1 MKRLLFVLG
10 LVAALSAP
18 QSARSVPPPA
28 GTSIQN
34 VAAATF
40 VNSGGPQALA
50 SNTVQI
56 TVGQVASFTLTAS
69 QTRTAVPGSTV
80 FFPHTLTNTGN
91 GADTFDL
98 SFINDAGTF
107 NFTSIVLHVDADGNG
122 VPDNLVAITSTG
134 SIASGAQ
141 FRFVVAAVVPA
152 GAIAGQTDQLTV
164 RASGNAAAATTGG
177 YVAAALQ
184 TNADIANVISAAMLT
199 VTKSLNVASGPS
211 PNTNGGNHITIT
223 LQYVN
228 SGATA
233 ATNFVL
239 TDVIGLAGVGFNT
252 QAFAYV
258 PASAQWNGA
267 PLTDAAGGDPT
278 GINYDFGQTAASTAR
293 AVIASVAPAQ
303 SGTLTLKFDVLP
315 GFAAGTAFSTNLASY
330 SYHNGVVAQNANTNT
345 AAYTVVGSAAGSD
358 LTLTKT
364 HTGDFAVENNNSYA
378 LVVRNIGNQ
387 PSAGVITVTDTLPA
401 GLVFVAA
408 GSGGTGWTCAA
419 AGQVITCTS
428 SAVVPA
434 QVGAT
439 AGVHP
444 NPLAIV
450 VRPQAASFPTLPA
463 NVTNAAVVAGGAEPA
478 ANNGNNSASDATVIQ
493 DAARLAG
500 RAWHDANHNRLYEP
514 GTEASLNLPGWIVE
528 LCPAAAAV
536 CDASTR
542 IAVTTTQTDGTY
554 VIANIAAGSYKVQF
568 RDPTNNLVHGTPKNG
583 EFGTPQP
590 GSTED
595 PQLRYL
601 FVTLAPGDN
610 LQQQSL
616 PLDPSGIVYDSI
628 TRLPLA
634 GATVT
639 LTGPT
644 GFEPFLLGGA
654 TNATQVTGASGFYQF
669 LLTPGFPVGAY
680 AIAITPPAG
689 YEAAPSQ
696 LFPAQPVA
704 LDPPAGCTFATP
716 TVCSVDPANLV
727 APPPNSTLPFYF
739 VSFQLNGGDPDIVNN
754 HVPLDPV
761 GAGASSGLL
770 VAKTATRELVE
781 LGDFIDYTVR
791 VQNAAPT
798 AFGNV
803 VLRDTLPFGF
813 TYVKG
818 TARRDGAPITDPQIA
833 SAALMFPL
841 GTLASGITTAVTYR
855 VKVGP
860 GAQLGDGIN
869 RAQASAG
876 STASNVASV
885 RVRVLGGVFSDRA
898 FILGKVYLD
907 CNANGVQDAGEAG
920 VPGVR
925 LFLEDGS
932 IAITDSEGK
941 YSLYGILPRT
951 HVLKLDSITLPMGAT
966 ATVMANRQAFDAQSR
981 FVDLKRGELHR
992 ADFALGGCSADIL
1005 ADVDK
1010 RRAKREMDVA
1020 ETARILERR
1029 LEADARG
1036 TETPDPR
1043 SLPATGTLGDAGVV
1057 SAVPPP
1063 TLNFVP
1069 IAPLAPAP
1077 SIDSHGSTLLSPSL
1091 PAPPVA
1097 RVPSVALETLI
1108 PDLDNAL
1115 GFIDLKDGD
1124 TLPIA
1129 QANVRVKGPLGATL
1143 QLTLNGN
1150 EVPQTRVG
1158 KRSKLEDKQI
1168 EAWEYIG
1175 VDLKPGENTLVV
1187 AAIDPFGNAR
1197 GSQTIKLIAPAGLG
1211 KVVLDVPAEGAA
1223 DGYTPIKIRVR
1234 LTDQNGVPVT
1244 VRTPLTLEAKRGRW
1258 QTEDLDTVEPGVQV
1272 FIEGGNAEFLLLPPQ
1287 EPGEDLIRV
1296 SSGVLKSERNIVYLP
1311 DLRPLVGAGVIEGA
1325 INLRKLSLKDLSP
1338 ARENDSFEREI
1349 QRWSAEGNDGK
1360 VDGSGRAALFLKGV
1374 VKGDF
1379 LLTLAYDSDK
1389 DLHERLFRDIQ
1400 PDQFYPV
1407 YGDSSAKLFDAQS
1420 TQRLYVRID
1429 KGRSFLLYGDYTTQT
1444 TTEARK
1450 LSQYSRSLT
1459 GLNHHYENNRL
1470 SFNAFASQDTFRQSI
1485 EEFPANGTSGPF
1497 QLNARGIIN
1506 SEKVEIL
1513 TRDRNQPSIILQAE
1527 PQARFADYEIEP
1539 FTGRILFKAP
1549 IASFDSN
1556 LNPKSIRVT
1565 YEVDQGGDKFWIYG
1579 ADAQFKLTDAIEVG
1593 GNYARDEN
1601 PLTQYQL
1608 GGANGTIKFGERTF
1622 LFGEWA
1628 HTEKELTGAGN
1639 AGRVEFRHDDERIA
1653 ARAFYAKSDNQFDNP
1668 SAALGKGRTEA
1679 AATVAVKVAP
1689 GTVLAA
1695 EALLSEDET
1704 IGGERKGVLAKVER
1718 TFDNGIK
1725 AELGVRHSTETT
1737 QPAQANTVGATPIEL
1752 TSARAKLT
1760 APVPYVP
1767 LASVFGEYEQDV
1779 SDSDQ
1784 KLAAIG
1790 GEYQF
1795 ANRGKVYARH
1805 ELLSS
1810 LGSPFALNPTQR
1822 RATSLIGIE
1831 TEYLRDKSL
1840 FSEYRMRDA
1849 IDGRAAEAAIGLR
1862 NGWTI
1867 AEGLKLH
1874 TTAERVDTLSKSN
1887 PAMVDGESNAYTG
1900 AIEYTASPLWKGS
1913 ARLEY
1918 RDATESEGW
1927 LSTIGGAFKLNR
1939 DWTALARAIYS
1950 MIESEGTV
1958 ASERT
1963 FARYQLGAAYRD
1975 TQTNVWNALG
1985 RIEHRLE
1992 RDTSQATAPQDRELS
2007 IFSVHANYQPA
2018 RAWIATGRYAAKLV
2032 HEDSLGIASRAFTHL
2047 ASGRLTVDIHRDWDV
2062 GVQAS
2067 VLAGSSSR
2075 QYGLGAEVGYLL
2087 QQNLWLS
2094 VGYNFFGFKDKDL
2107 ADADYLQ
2114 RGVFIRLRFKFDE
2127 SLFAFATPSSQGG
2140 AQ

>member
-1 MKRLLFVLG
+1 MKRILFVLG
-10 LVAALSAP
+10 VAAALCMP
-18 QSARSVPPPA
+18 QSALSVPPPA

-34 VAAATF
+34 VAAATY
-40 VNSGGPQALA
+40 VNSGGPQAINT
-50 SNTVQI
+50 NTVQI

-69 QTRTAVPGSTV
+69 QTRTAVPSSTV
-80 FFPHTLTNTGN
+80 YFPHTLTNTGN

-98 SFINDAGTF
+98 SFTNDAGTF
-107 NFTSIVLHVDADGNG
+107 NFTSIVLHIDADGNG
-122 VPDNLVAITSTG
+122 VPDNLVPLASTG

-141 FRFVVAAVVPA
+141 FRFVVAAAVPA
-152 GAIAGQTDQLTV
+152 AAIAGQTDQLTV
-164 RASGNAAAATTGG
+164 RASGNAAAAATGG

-184 TNADIANVISAAMLT
+184 TNIDTANAISAAILT
-199 VTKSLNVASGPS
+199 VTKSLNVTSGPS

-239 TDVIGLAGVGFNT
+239 SDVIGLVGVGFNT

-258 PASAQWNGA
+258 PGSAQWNGA
-267 PLTDAAGGDPT
+267 PLTDAAGGDPA
-278 GINYDFGQTAASTAR
+278 GLNYDFDQTTASTAR

-330 SYHNGVVAQNANTNT
+330 SYHNGIAAQNANTNS
-345 AAYTVVGSAAGSD
+345 AAYTVVGSAAGAD
-358 LTLTKT
+358 LTLAKT
-364 HTGDFAVENNNSYA
+364 HNGDFAVENNNTYA

-387 PSAGVITVTDTLPA
+387 SSAGAITVTDTLPA
-401 GLVFVAA
+401 GLAFVAA
-408 GSGGTGWTCAA
+408 GSGGTGWACSAVS
-419 AGQVITCTS
+419 QVVTCTS
-428 SAVVPA
+428 SAAVPA

-444 NPLAIV
+444 NPLTIV
-450 VRPQAASFPTLPA
+450 VRPQAASFPTLPS
-463 NVTNAAVVAGGAEPA
+463 NVINNAAVAGGAEPA
-478 ANNGNNSASDATVIQ
+478 ANNGNNSATDATVIQ
-493 DAARLAG
+493 AAARLAG
-500 RAWHDANHNRLYEP
+500 RAWHDANHNRIYEP
-514 GTEASLNLPGWIVE
+514 ATEASLNLPGWIVE

-542 IAVTTTQTDGTY
+542 IAATTTQADGTY
-554 VIANIAAGSYKVQF
+554 VIANLAAGSYKVQF
-568 RDPTNNLVHGTPKNG
+568 RDPTNNLVHGAPKNG

-628 TRLPLA
+628 TRAPLA

-639 LTGPT
+639 LSGPV

-654 TNATQVTGASGFYQF
+654 TNATQVTSANGFYQF

-680 AIAITPPAG
+680 SIAVTPPAG
-689 YEAAPSQ
+689 YENAPSR

-704 LDPPAGCTFATP
+704 LDPPAGCTFASP
-716 TVCSVDPANLV
+716 TVCSVDPANLI
-727 APPPNSTLPFYF
+727 APPPNPTLPFYF
-739 VSFQLNGGDPDIVNN
+739 LSFQLNGGDPDIVNN
-754 HVPLDPV
+754 HVPLDPL
-761 GAGASSGLL
+761 GAAASSGLL
-770 VAKTATRELVE
+770 VAKTAARELVE

-798 AFGNV
+798 AFSNV

-818 TARRDGAPITDPQIA
+818 SARRDGAPMAEPQI
-833 SAALMFPL
+833 SQAALVFVV
-841 GTLASGITTAVTYR
+841 GTLESGITAAITYR
-855 VKVGP
+855 VKVGA

-869 RAQASAG
+869 RAQASSGQA
-876 STASNVASV
+876 ASNVASV
-885 RVRVLGGVFSDRA
+885 RVRVQGGVLSDRA

-907 CNANGVQDAGEAG
+907 CNANGVQNAGESG

-951 HVLKLDSITLPMGAT
+951 HVLKIDSTTLPAGT
-966 ATVMANRQAFDAQSR
+966 TPIVIANRQALDARSR
-981 FVDLKRGELHR
+981 FVDLKGGELHR
-992 ADFALGGCSADIL
+992 ADFALGGCGADVI

-1010 RRAKREMDVA
+1010 RRAKGEINVA
-1020 ETARILERR
+1020 ETARVLERR

-1036 TETPDPR
+1036 IETPDPR
-1043 SLPATGTLGDAGVV
+1043 SLPATGKLGDA
-1057 SAVPPP
+1057 SAVSPAPSAP
-1063 TLNFVP
+1063 TLSLSPTAP
-1069 IAPLAPAP
+1069 ILPAAPAP
-1077 SIDSHGSTLLSPSL
+1077 SINAGVASL

-1115 GFIDLKDGD
+1115 GFIDLKDGA

-1129 QANVRVKGPLGATL
+1129 QANVRVKGPLGASL
-1143 QLTLNGN
+1143 QLTLNGS
-1150 EVPQTRVG
+1150 EVPLTRVG

-1175 VDLKPGENTLVV
+1175 VDLKPGENVLTVST
-1187 AAIDPFGNAR
+1187 IDPFGNAR

-1211 KVVLDVPAEGAA
+1211 KVVLDAPAEAAA
-1223 DGYTPIKIRVR
+1223 DGTTPLKIRVR
-1234 LTDQNGVPVT
+1234 LTDSNGVPVT
-1244 VRTPLTLEAKRGRW
+1244 VRTALTLEAKRGRW
-1258 QTEDLDTVEPGVQV
+1258 QADDLDKVEPGVQV
-1272 FIEGGNAEFLLLPPQ
+1272 FIEGGHAEFLLLPPQ
-1287 EPGEDLIRV
+1287 EPGDDLIRV
-1296 SSGVLKSERNIVYLP
+1296 SSGVLKGERTIVYLP

-1349 QRWSAEGNDGK
+1349 QRWSTSANDGK
-1360 VDGSGRAALFLKGV
+1360 LDAGGRAALFLKGV

-1407 YGDSSAKLFDAQS
+1407 YGDSSLKLFDAQS
-1420 TQRLYVRID
+1420 TERLYVRID

-1459 GLNHHYENNRL
+1459 GIKHHYETGRL
-1470 SFNAFASQDTFRQSI
+1470 NVNAFASQDTFRQSI

-1497 QLNARGIIN
+1497 QLNARGLIN

-1513 TRDRNQPSIILQAE
+1513 TRDRDQPSVILKAE

-1539 FTGRILFKAP
+1539 FSGRILFKAP
-1549 IASFDSN
+1549 IASFDFN

-1593 GNYARDEN
+1593 GNYVRDEN
-1601 PLTQYQL
+1601 PLAQYQL

-1622 LFGEWA
+1622 LFGELA
-1628 HTEKELTGAGN
+1628 HTEKELVGAGN
-1639 AGRVEFRHDDERIA
+1639 AGRVEMRHDDERIA

-1679 AATVAVKVAP
+1679 AASVAVKVAP
-1689 GTVLAA
+1689 NTVLAA
-1695 EALLSEDET
+1695 EALLSEDEAT
-1704 IGGERKGVLAKVER
+1704 GGERRGVLAKVEQ
-1718 TFDNGIK
+1718 TFGNGVK
-1725 AELGVRHSTETT
+1725 AELGVRHSTETA

-1752 TSARAKLT
+1752 TSVRAKVT

-1767 LASVFGEYEQDV
+1767 LASVFGEYEQDIDE
-1779 SDSDQ
+1779 SDK
-1784 KLAAIG
+1784 KLAALG

-1795 ANRGKVYARH
+1795 ANRGKIYARH

-1822 RATSLIGIE
+1822 RATSLVGIE
-1831 TEYLRDKSL
+1831 TEYLKDKSL
-1840 FSEYRMRDA
+1840 FSEYRLRDA
-1849 IDGRAAEAAIGLR
+1849 LDGRAAEAAVGLR

-1874 TTAERVDTLSKSN
+1874 TTLERVHTLSKSN

-1900 AIEYTASPLWKGS
+1900 AIEYTASSLWKGS
-1913 ARLEY
+1913 ARIEY
-1918 RDATESEGW
+1918 RDATESESW
-1927 LSTIGGAFKLNR
+1927 LGTVGGAFKLNR

-1950 MIESEGTV
+1950 TIESDGLV

-1975 TQTNVWNALG
+1975 TATNVWNALG

-2007 IFSVHANYQPA
+2007 IFSLHANYQPS
-2018 RAWIATGRYAAKLV
+2018 RTWVATGRYAAKLV
-2032 HEDSLGIASRAFTHL
+2032 HEDSLGIASRALTHL
-2047 ASGRLTVDIHRDWDV
+2047 ASSRLTVDIHRDWDI

-2067 VLAGSSSR
+2067 VLSGSGGR
-2075 QYGLGAEVGYLL
+2075 QYGAGAEVGYLL
-2087 QQNLWLS
+2087 RQNLWLS

-2114 RGVFIRLRFKFDE
+2114 RGVFFRLRFKFDE